1 MLWKKLKYK
10 NKLMENYEI
19 LENGLIKQKKI
30 LTCIFKKRK

>member
-10 NKLMENYEI
+10 NKLMENYKI

-30 LTCIFKKRK
+30 LNNNKK

>member
-10 NKLMENYEI
+10 NKLMENYEV

-30 LTCIFKKRK
+30 LNNNKK